1 MNRKLNVFGRYS
13 CIALLLLL
21 PFFAKA
27 QNVTI
32 KGKITDKQNKEPLIG
47 CGVSLA
53 GTTEGTVSDLEGNY
67 EITFQK
73 TANDT
78 LVFTYIGYQTASFH
92 INDDFSLLNVQLIS
106 ESILGEEVV
115 VSGSRI
121 SEKITASISS
131 IQKINSNQIQSSAS
145 GNFYQSLGNLKEVDI
160 TTSSL
165 GFQILNTRGFNTT
178 APVRIVQFIDGMDN
192 QAPGLNFPVGNLV
205 GASDLDLES
214 VELIN
219 GAASALYG
227 ANAFQGVVSMVTKN
241 PFDYKGL
248 SVKMKGGSRALFDG
262 NIRYGNTLGKEDRF
276 AFKITGSYF
285 RAQDWIPTDSI
296 ANLYGD
302 ISTKLDI
309 SAITRKLQYS
319 DDSTTAADFR
329 KLNVWLN
336 FFPIAN
342 PGKKEVFAPGYME
355 AELSD
360 GNTES
365 LKLGA
370 SMAYRFKN
378 KMQIGYDYKFGRG
391 TAVYQGSNRYS
402 INNILFQQHKIE
414 LSHPNFLIKAY
425 TTIENAGDSYDM
437 VFAAVNLSK
446 AGIANYA
453 GDWLKEYFTRMKEFT
468 NNFDADPEQWM
479 VDSAKALASNLS
491 EQTAWI
497 KSGTAEF
504 DSAYNSIKKDADF
517 QTGAKFQDKSSLQH
531 LEGQYNKEWGKFGL
545 VAGASFRNYS
555 PNSFGT
561 IFKDTLVNLADTLPD
576 GKPDPKGEYLNLN
589 TWEVGGYAQGTLKFF
604 DDHLKLVA
612 SARLDK
618 HENFDLQFSPR
629 FSILGTWKKNTF
641 RASAQSAFRSPTLQ
655 NQYIL
660 LDLGPLLLKGNID
673 GSTNLYDYQSVK
685 DFQSNYDSTFEINGD
700 LLKQVNVDRIQPEQ
714 LKSIELGYRGVWFKD
729 FYIDIV
735 GYFNIYN
742 NFIGDLRVIEPTEP
756 AVAGE
761 ESGLDA
767 ILSKNYRL
775 VQYAVNAKESVKSYG
790 VSFGVNYYFWKTMV
804 ASANYTWA
812 DLNTKNL
819 SDPIV
824 PGFNTP
830 NHKFNIGLGAKNIW
844 KGLGF
849 STNFKW
855 VSDFVWESSFGD
867 GPVPSFYIL
876 DAQVNYEFPKWF
888 NLFVGGSNIT
898 NNKHIEAYG
907 SPLIGGMAYGGF
919 TFRFDQ

>member
-1 MNRKLNVFGRYS
+1 MSIKNSLFGRYNF
-13 CIALLLLL
+13 IAFLILM
-21 PFFAKA
+21 PFFAMA
-27 QNVTI
+27 QNISI
-32 KGKITDKQNKEPLIG
+32 KGKVTDKQSKEPLIG
-47 CGVSLA
+47 CAVKLV
-53 GTTEGTVSDLEGNY
+53 GTTEGTITDLDGNY
-67 EITFQK
+67 EISFPK
-73 TANDT
+73 TGKDT
-78 LVFTYIGYQTASFH
+78 LAFLYMGYESAIFP
-92 INDDFSLLNVQLIS
+92 INGEFSVLNVQLLS
-106 ESILGEEVV
+106 ESIFGEEVV

-131 IQKINSNQIQSSAS
+131 IQKINSNQIQASAS

-227 ANAFQGVVSMVTKN
+227 ANAFQGVVSMITKN
-241 PFDYKGL
+241 PYDYKGL
-248 SVKMKGGSRALFDG
+248 SVKVKGGSRALFDG
-262 NIRYGNTLGKEDRF
+262 SIRYGNTFGKEDRF

-285 RAQDWIPTDSI
+285 RAQDWIPKDSI
-296 ANLYGD
+296 ANKYGD
-302 ISTKLDI
+302 ISTTLDI

-355 AELSD
+355 DELSD

-370 SMAYRFKN
+370 SMAYRFNN
-378 KMQIGYDYKFGRG
+378 KMQISYDYKFGRG

-414 LSHPNFLIKAY
+414 LSHPNFLVKAY
-425 TTIENAGDSYDM
+425 TTLENAGDSYDM

-446 AGIANYA
+446 AGITNYA
-453 GDWLKEYFTRMKEFT
+453 GDWIKEYFTRMKEFT
-468 NNFDADPEQWM
+468 NNFDTDPEQWM
-479 VDSAKALASNLS
+479 VDSAKLLANNIS

-517 QTGAKFQDKSSLQH
+517 KSGAKFQDKSALQH
-531 LEGQYNKEWGKFGL
+531 LEGQYNKEWNKFGL

-561 IFKDTLVNLADTLPD
+561 IFKDTLVNPGATLAD
-576 GKPDPKGEYLNLN
+576 GKPDPKGDYLNLN
-589 TWEVGGYAQGTLKFF
+589 TWEIGGFAQGTLKLL

-618 HENFDLQFSPR
+618 HENFNLQFSPR
-629 FSILGTWKKNTF
+629 ISVLGNWKKK
-641 RASAQSAFRSPTLQ
+641 
-655 NQYIL
+655 YI
-660 LDLGPLLLKGNID
+660 
-673 GSTNLYDYQSVK
+673 
-685 DFQSNYDSTFEINGD
+685 
-700 LLKQVNVDRIQPEQ
+700 
-714 LKSIELGYRGVWFKD
+714 
-729 FYIDIV
+729 
-735 GYFNIYN
+735 
-742 NFIGDLRVIEPTEP
+742 
-756 AVAGE
+756 
-761 ESGLDA
+761 
-767 ILSKNYRL
+767 
-775 VQYAVNAKESVKSYG
+775 
-790 VSFGVNYYFWKTMV
+790 
-804 ASANYTWA
+804 
-812 DLNTKNL
+812 
-819 SDPIV
+819 
-824 PGFNTP
+824 
-830 NHKFNIGLGAKNIW
+830 
-844 KGLGF
+844 
-849 STNFKW
+849 
-855 VSDFVWESSFGD
+855 
-867 GPVPSFYIL
+867 
-876 DAQVNYEFPKWF
+876 
-888 NLFVGGSNIT
+888 
-898 NNKHIEAYG
+898 
-907 SPLIGGMAYGGF
+907 
-919 TFRFDQ
+919 